1 MRALRQIRLE
11 TIFDVPALVNR
22 VVNAGSKQVAPQ
34 SECFQPS
41 PGSLRQRSAPPL
53 AWKCKL
59 RCALRVGRS
68 AAQLEARGRRRHK
81 AAEAC
86 ARAATCR
93 HALRCAP
100 GQDHRL
106 LGEPAQLP
114 LKRQF
119 VLGVAR
125 KAAPTVTAAA
135 ACHRLSH
142 SPASCPSPM
151 GTPVSLTSGA
161 PSRALFAWASWS
173 QTPTAHSGNKP
184 QWPTRSST
192 RSST

>member
-41 PGSLRQRSAPPL
+41 PGSLRQRSATPL

-59 RCALRVGRS
+59 RCALRVGRP
-68 AAQLEARGRRRHK
+68 AAQREARGRRRHK

-86 ARAATCR
+86 AGAATCR

-106 LGEPAQLP
+106 LGEPAQPP
-114 LKRQF
+114 LKRQS
-119 VLGVAR
+119 VCAWCG
-125 KAAPTVTAAA
+125 
-135 ACHRLSH
+135 SQ
-142 SPASCPSPM
+142 SCSDC
-151 GTPVSLTSGA
+151 
-161 PSRALFAWASWS
+161 
-173 QTPTAHSGNKP
+173 HSGSCL
-184 QWPTRSST
+184 SST
-192 RSST
+192 LALSSFVPIADGHAGQSDIWRSESSALRLGLMVPDAHCTLRKQTSVAN